1 MGGFANLP
9 AIFDER
15 LDGNLTISP
24 VNNNPIVMVLG
35 TASQGDSETL
45 HRVDR
50 ISDSARVFGKST
62 GTLARGLYEVSTAGA
77 LNIRLF
83 RIGATAAVLSGVG
96 VVTGGNA
103 LDGFTLETVRKDD
116 SAGTD
121 YKLLYDASAARVQ
134 VWRASDNELVLDN
147 NPAYPLSAVDL
158 GEVVLSGSGGDDV
171 LYGDVGVVV
180 SGVNGAVTLTAAE
193 DDYVTGGGVGPVF
206 VAGTDG
212 INLSR
217 MEMYE
222 TLYDAYE
229 LLGDQEID
237 VVVPMNVYLDDLN
250 VVDIGQ
256 AEATSRGLSS
266 LGGSGK
272 TYPTASSSTDV
283 LGKLYHESVDGVN
296 YFWWWFPS
304 DTDATDLDAQFTT
317 DSGANIW
324 PAVGSAGAALKS
336 DNTELKGSDFHE
348 VNFAYQ
354 LANFCYVQSRDNTD
368 MTGVMGVLPPASF
381 ALKDVSQWI
390 GQLPT
395 TTTDDATGKLVVS
408 ANGTGLLGNKWL
420 SGRIAST
427 ATGVTAHIVD
437 GVAGLSDG
445 GFISTDTGWL
455 DDTQLKDTNDHLIDI
470 GKYISVVATW
480 ATLAN
485 PARVAAY
492 TATGAPTYGGFY
504 STLAPE
510 SAPTNKALRNVRLP
524 FRVGSSKLDLM
535 AGQRFVTFHQ
545 KTQGVVV
552 SDAPTAARTDSDY
565 QRLSTMRQVKAA
577 VDEVR
582 RVGEP
587 FLGEGISGAR
597 LAALDTAI
605 DNALRGLTK
614 RGVIIRYEHQVS
626 ATPAQKVQGKATV
639 ELKLVPAFELRQLSV
654 VVALSA
660 V

>member
-1 MGGFANLP
+1 MGGFTNLP

-15 LDGNLTISP
+15 LDGNLTIVP

-35 TASQGDSETL
+35 TASQGDSETI

-50 ISDSARVFGKST
+50 VSDSARVFGKST
-62 GTLARGLYEVSTAGA
+62 GTLSRGLYEVSTAGA

-83 RIGATAAVLSGVG
+83 RIGATSAVLSGIG
-96 VVTGGNA
+96 VVTGGSPLA
-103 LDGFTLETVRKDD
+103 GFTLETVSKDD

-121 YKLLYDASAARVQ
+121 YKLTYDASAARVI
-134 VWRASDNELVLDN
+134 VWRVSDDEIVFDN
-147 NPAYPLSAVDL
+147 NPAYPLNAVDL
-158 GEVVLSGSGGDDV
+158 GEVVLSGSGGDDA
-171 LYGDVGVVV
+171 LYGDLGVVA
-180 SGVNGAVTLTAAE
+180 SGVNGAVTLAAAE

-206 VAGTDG
+206 TAGTDG

-222 TLYDAYE
+222 ALHNAYE
-229 LLGDQEID
+229 LLGDQELD
-237 VVVPMNVYLDDLN
+237 VLIPMNVYLDDLN
-250 VVDIGQ
+250 IVDIGQ
-256 AEATSRGLSS
+256 AEATSRGLAAI
-266 LGGSGK
+266 GGAGGK

-283 LGKLYHESVDGVN
+283 LGKLYHEEVDGVN

-304 DTDATDLDAQFTT
+304 DTDTGDPDSLFVTDA
-317 DSGANIW
+317 GANIW
-324 PAVGSAGAALKS
+324 PSVNSASATLKS
-336 DNTELKGSDFHE
+336 DGTALLGSDFHE
-348 VNFAYQ
+348 VNFGYQ
-354 LANFCYVQSRDNTD
+354 LASFCYVQSRDNTD
-368 MTGVMGVLPPASF
+368 MTGVIGVLPPASF

-395 TTTDDATGKLVVS
+395 TTDDANGNVVVS
-408 ANGTGLLGNKWL
+408 TNGTGLLGNKWM
-420 SGRIAST
+420 SGRIAS
-427 ATGVTAHIVD
+427 ASNGLTAHIVD
-437 GVAGLSDG
+437 GVAGLYNG
-445 GFISTDTGWL
+445 GLISTDTGWL
-455 DDTQLKDTNDHLIDI
+455 DDTQLKDDNDHLIDI

-510 SAPTNKALRNVRLP
+510 SAPTNKSLRNVRLP
-524 FRVGSSKLDLM
+524 FRVGTSKLDLM

-552 SDAPTAARTDSDY
+552 SDAPTAARPDSDY
-565 QRLSTMRQVKAA
+565 QRLSTMRQVKACI
-577 VDEVR
+577 DEVR

-597 LAALDTAI
+597 LAALDTSI
-605 DNALRGLTK
+605 DNALRALTK
-614 RGVIIRYEHQVS
+614 RGVIVRYEHQVS
-626 ATPAQKVQGKATV
+626 STPTQRVQGKATV
-639 ELKLVPAFELRQLSV
+639 ELKIVPAFELRQLTI

>member
-1 MGGFANLP
+1 MGGFTNLP

-15 LDGNLTISP
+15 LDGNLTIVP

-35 TASQGDSETL
+35 TAAQGDSESI

-50 ISDSARVFGKST
+50 VSDSARVFGKST
-62 GTLARGLYEVSTAGA
+62 GTLSRGLYEVSTAGA

-83 RIGATAAVLSGVG
+83 RIGATAAKLEGVG
-96 VVTGGNA
+96 KTSGGIA
-103 LDGFTLETVRKDD
+103 GFTIETVRKDD

-121 YKLLYDASAARVQ
+121 YKLLYDADAARVQ
-134 VWRASDNELVLDN
+134 VWRVSDDELIFDN
-147 NPAYPLSAVDL
+147 NPAYPLNAVDL
-158 GEVVLSGSGGDDV
+158 GEVVVSGTGGDDG
-171 LYGDVGVVV
+171 LYGDIGVVV
-180 SGVNGAVTLTAAE
+180 SGVDGAVTLAAAE
-193 DDYVTGGGVGPVF
+193 DDYVTGGGDGPVF
-206 VAGTDG
+206 TAGTDG

-217 MEMYE
+217 MAMYE
-222 TLYDAYE
+222 ALFNAYQ
-229 LLGDQEID
+229 LLGDQEMD
-237 VVVPMNVYLDDLN
+237 VVIPMNVYLDDLN
-250 VVDIGQ
+250 VVDIGTTEITNRNLT
-256 AEATSRGLSS
+256 AVSD
-266 LGGSGK
+266 
-272 TYPTASSSTDV
+272 YPTASSAQDV
-283 LGKLYHESVDGVN
+283 LGKLYHEEFEGVN

-304 DTDATDLDAQFTT
+304 DPDSGDPDALFISDG
-317 DSGANIW
+317 GANIV
-324 PAVGSAGAALKS
+324 PSVGGATAL
-336 DNTELKGSDFHE
+336 LKADGVTALLGSEFHE

-354 LANFCYVQSRDNTD
+354 LASFCYVQSRDNTD
-368 MTGVMGVLPPASF
+368 MTGVIGVLPPASF

-390 GQLPT
+390 GNLPT
-395 TTTDDATGKLVVS
+395 TTEDANGNVVVS
-408 ANGTGLLGNKWL
+408 VNGTGLLGNKWM
-420 SGRIAST
+420 SGRIAS
-427 ATGVTAHIVD
+427 ASESKTAHIID
-437 GVAGLSDG
+437 GVAGLYNG
-445 GFISTDTGWL
+445 GLIATDTGWL
-455 DDTQLKDTNDHLIDI
+455 DDVQLKDDNDHLIDI

-524 FRVGSSKLDLM
+524 FRVGTSKLDLM

-552 SDAPTAARTDSDY
+552 SDAPTAARPDSDY
-565 QRLSTMRQVKAA
+565 QRLSTMRQVKACI
-577 VDEVR
+577 DEVR

-587 FLGEGISGAR
+587 FLGEGLSGAR

-614 RGVIIRYEHQVS
+614 RGVIVRYEQQVS
-626 ATPAQKVQGKATV
+626 STPTQRVQGKATV
-639 ELKLVPAFELRQLSV
+639 ELKIVPAFELRQLTV